1 MIIFPRMLLPH
12 DKSIDAKVLAQIY
25 NNTTATYKFY
35 WFASI
40 LDILVKE
47 GKNRMSFWEI
57 IVGMIAE
64 AWYPIHYFRLSFG
77 KSDSLYKQIIEL
89 QQILDIPIDA
99 SKSHIKR
106 SINDNFENR
115 QVRNCSESLRATY
128 LTDSCLRGSGIPA
141 IRLLSQSPGVLRT
154 IVFMP

>member
-1 MIIFPRMLLPH
+1 MLLPH
-12 DKSIDAKVLAQIY
+12 DKSIDVKVLAQIY

-64 AWYPIHYFRLSFG
+64 AWYPIHYFLLSFG
-77 KSDSLYKQIIEL
+77 NQTRYTNRYLSSSR
-89 QQILDIPIDA
+89 P
-99 SKSHIKR
+99 
-106 SINDNFENR
+106 SIYR
-115 QVRNCSESLRATY
+115 
-128 LTDSCLRGSGIPA
+128 
-141 IRLLSQSPGVLRT
+141 
-154 IVFMP
+154 